1 MLSAGKEG
9 EAVSPVRRKIPSPGK
24 YGSIRDVVRLKQVP
38 KKNAN
43 VVVKKSFSVAVD
55 PFMSSDESDT
65 EESSG
70 AVYTRLGLIAN
81 MSLRSCATGDGKGA
95 TTSTGIERD
104 AMSSVVKK
112 KVPVTMF
119 SPKKYGPIGDVV
131 RLKPVPKGNRVPK
144 KNTKIAR
151 TSVFL
156 AAVDPIVSSAKAD
169 TEKLAAVIPTRSE
182 LIDRFWRAMLLPSE
196 QCRQAIGGIRESG
209 RPMPNN
215 RRHSDVNPDVL
226 TRDSRRYLPNHS
238 QIFDCLAKVIPL
250 PHVARFNAALEEVMR
265 SNCGEDGGSLEGDI
279 LCKTPLTQISA
290 TLCGTFGSSNVD
302 VRRCHNIRETEEEV
316 SCVTSDYFLEFVM
329 MDCVLERS
337 FKIATS
343 SGAAASL
350 DRDDGLHSPDDND
363 PVTHVLAD
371 CVEELAQ
378 RHDYKF
384 RTAIIVVPS
393 ASVFYCARERRKATH
408 GVAGSHNPLDIG
420 WLRIKKWQGDGVD
433 WFQKGGYVRHLSFG
447 NENPVGKNLSPTNPV
462 GFVGACS
469 VWNIGIKRAA
479 LRCPAGVFASMP
491 PVIQP
496 ASPILVYS
504 AYQCP
509 DDSGPRLPPDIFDGK
524 DKSKR
529 GRARLRDMYNSR
541 LIKATSVRKHCRCYV
556 RGAFHCCIPAGTLI
570 IDPLTT
576 PNVDIKVK
584 IQFSDPVTEAVAV
597 MRESVVQIR
606 YLPEIAGSDTWL
618 ESVRDHARMVA
629 ENTKGQA
636 RSTCGDLGSMH
647 PIGTRVLH
655 NKTEG
660 TYVSSSGSVG
670 LLGALRD
677 SVVASAMLAQRSIPG
692 VLRVIQDLETDS
704 GVEYIPE
711 MSGGTGDGEQ
721 RVGMHRIS
729 TTMDLSVNLANAS
742 HYDVNDASQG
752 FSIWT
757 EDKPGTTANW
767 YFVLPNV
774 YGHILGGNETY
785 NGLAI
790 KLTHGVLISWD
801 GRVIRHCT
809 SMMERISNVYGTF
822 FAVKLKNIALGQRQC
837 ESELQAGL
845 KAAIAL
851 ATTVDSPDD
860 DCCDVPGV
868 EPMTSTST
876 PSNGCC
882 ATNHQVST
890 GTVVP
895 DFVDFVAT
903 GATTGAE
910 KSTPVPTTVGFTGAA
925 MMDCESVR
933 DVSVGTLTSD
943 ATGATT
949 GAAEISTGG
958 LRGGQLR
965 PGGCR
970 YPRMERGA
978 HFGHGGHEYP
988 HVERGAQLQPG
999 FNRYPRM
1006 ERGAHFGHRGREY
1019 PHVERG
1025 AQLQPGFNRYPRME
1039 RGAHFSQ
1046 GGRGYPHVERGA
1058 QLQPGFHRYPRMERG
1073 AHIGHRGCEYPHVER
1088 GAHFGYCGRG
1098 NPRGERGALFG
1109 SGGGSGGRES
1119 YTCVEPNS
1127 EFVRGGRGG
1136 LWRGGRGGS
1145 VTQLVHGQFQ
1155 NAGRG
1160 HGGRYDGGY

>member
-1 MLSAGKEG
+1 M
-9 EAVSPVRRKIPSPGK
+9 
-24 YGSIRDVVRLKQVP
+24 
-38 KKNAN
+38 
-43 VVVKKSFSVAVD
+43 
-55 PFMSSDESDT
+55 
-65 EESSG
+65 
-70 AVYTRLGLIAN
+70 
-81 MSLRSCATGDGKGA
+81 
-95 TTSTGIERD
+95 
-104 AMSSVVKK
+104 
-112 KVPVTMF
+112 
-119 SPKKYGPIGDVV
+119 
-131 RLKPVPKGNRVPK
+131 
-144 KNTKIAR
+144 
-151 TSVFL
+151 
-156 AAVDPIVSSAKAD
+156 
-169 TEKLAAVIPTRSE
+169 
-182 LIDRFWRAMLLPSE
+182 
-196 QCRQAIGGIRESG
+196 
-209 RPMPNN
+209 
-215 RRHSDVNPDVL
+215 
-226 TRDSRRYLPNHS
+226 
-238 QIFDCLAKVIPL
+238 
-250 PHVARFNAALEEVMR
+250 
-265 SNCGEDGGSLEGDI
+265 
-279 LCKTPLTQISA
+279 
-290 TLCGTFGSSNVD
+290 
-302 VRRCHNIRETEEEV
+302 
-316 SCVTSDYFLEFVM
+316 
-329 MDCVLERS
+329 
-337 FKIATS
+337 
-343 SGAAASL
+343 
-350 DRDDGLHSPDDND
+350 
-363 PVTHVLAD
+363 
-371 CVEELAQ
+371 
-378 RHDYKF
+378 
-384 RTAIIVVPS
+384 
-393 ASVFYCARERRKATH
+393 ATH
-408 GVAGSHNPLDIG
+408 GVTGSHIPLDIG
-420 WLRIKKWQGDGVD
+420 WLRINKWQGDGVD

-447 NENPVGKNLSPTNPV
+447 NENPVGKNLSPMNPV
-462 GFVGACS
+462 GYVGACS

-479 LRCPAGVFASMP
+479 LRCPGVFASMS

-529 GRARLRDMYNSR
+529 GRARLREMYNSR

-584 IQFSDPVTEAVAV
+584 IQYSDPVTEAVAV
-597 MRESVVQIR
+597 KRESVVQIR
-606 YLPEIAGSDTWL
+606 YLPEIAGSDSWL

-629 ENTKGQA
+629 DNTKGQA

-677 SVVASAMLAQRSIPG
+677 SVEASAMLAQRSIPG

-704 GVEYIPE
+704 AVEYTPE
-711 MSGGTGDGEQ
+711 MSGGTGGGEQ
-721 RVGMHRIS
+721 RVGMHRVS

-774 YGHILGGNETY
+774 YGHISGGNETY

-809 SMMERISNVYGTF
+809 SMMERISNVYRTF
-822 FAVKLKNIALGQRQC
+822 FAVKLKSIARGQRQC

-845 KAAIAL
+845 KAAIVL
-851 ATTVDSPDD
+851 ATAVDSPDD

-868 EPMTSTST
+868 EPMILAST

-882 ATNHQVST
+882 ATDLQVST
-890 GTVVP
+890 GTLVH
-895 DFVDFVAT
+895 DFVDFAPT

-910 KSTPVPTTVGFTGAA
+910 TSTPVPTTVGFTGAA

-933 DVSVGTLTSD
+933 DVSVGTSTGDATGAETSTGYLSTWGSIGSSTPVPTTVGFTGAAMMDCESVRDASVGTLTSD

-949 GAAEISTGG
+949 GAAGISTGG
-958 LRGGQLR
+958 LPAGLTPTPATVGFTDAVMRMDCASERDGCNPHRECEGHFGHCGCEYPHVERGAQLR

-978 HFGHGGHEYP
+978 HFGHRGRECP
-988 HVERGAQLQPG
+988 HVERGAQSRPG
-999 FNRYPRM
+999 GCRYPRM

-1025 AQLQPGFNRYPRME
+1025 AQSRPGGGHYPRME
-1039 RGAHFSQ
+1039 RGAHF
-1046 GGRGYPHVERGA
+1046 GHREREYPHVERGA
-1058 QLQPGFHRYPRMERG
+1058 QSRPGGCHYPRMEREG
-1073 AHIGHRGCEYPHVER
+1073 HFGHRGREYPHVER

-1098 NPRGERGALFG
+1098 NPCKERGALFG
-1109 SGGGSGGRES
+1109 RGGGSGGCES
-1119 YTCVEPNS
+1119 YTCVDPNS
-1127 EFVRGGRGG
+1127 EFVRGGRGD
-1136 LWRGGRGGS
+1136 S
-1145 VTQLVHGQFQ
+1145 AKQLMHVQYQ

-1160 HGGRYDGGY
+1160 HGGRYNGGY